1 LVSRIVE
8 YNTKLQTQLFDYV
21 CGIQFIYFFG
31 KIKILY
37 YIKTKKDSDSS
48 LESRERAEMLT
59 SPSHLQRATQ
69 QTRLWAK

>member
-1 LVSRIVE
+1 ME
-8 YNTKLQTQLFDYV
+8 YNTKLQTQLFGYV

-37 YIKTKKDSDSS
+37 YIILRQKRGPNSS
-48 LESRERAEMLT
+48 LEFGKEQRC
-59 SPSHLQRATQ
+59 LQAPQ